1 MPSGIWF
8 QIIGLL
14 KLTRSCPD
22 RLRMVPVRSSSTS
35 SPRCKDATIPAYQRG
50 VVISDAKWSLDHDRQ
65 SGDVTEVSVGRS
77 APTMSARTASPL
89 NGLRVMVGEDDW
101 FISQKIR

>member
-8 QIIGLL
+8 PEFIGLL

-50 VVISDAKWSLDHDRQ
+50 VVISNAKWSLDHDRQ
-65 SGDVTEVSVGRS
+65 SGVVTDGGECGEIGVNNERQNGK
-77 APTMSARTASPL
+77 PL
-89 NGLRVMVGEDDW
+89 ERPSRDGCGG
-101 FISQKIR
+101 